1 MLREN
6 YGTSQ
11 NSSFSSRTNITKLG
25 PVFVCKLFCKSF
37 LHNIVTLVN
46 YFWIILLLTIMTQN
60 KYSNIYKSLLH
71 NIVTVVFSYV
81 LFLSRHFRFHQDH
94 HFLTFGL
101 IIWLLICFHI
111 IVLFG
116 FHFQQEIHKISGV
129 NGRSCKF
136 IIRRLHHLPF
146 TPEIV

>member
-6 YGTSQ
+6 TKSKQ
-11 NSSFSSRTNITKLG
+11 KLSLSSRTNITKLG

-116 FHFQQEIHKISGV
+116 FHFQQEFRVVRVVSDLNSLRH
-129 NGRSCKF
+129 GRK
-136 IIRRLHHLPF
+136 
-146 TPEIV
+146 V